1 MERRRLNG
9 YLISLVAAVSWAG
22 TSPGISY
29 LVRAGV
35 PSLAIALWRD
45 VFVALAIFALLGV
58 FRPAALRLDRPT
70 FRAMAIAGAV
80 SIGLYH
86 ILWVLSVKLNGPPLA
101 VVLVYTYNGWVALGA
116 RFFFKEPLRRNQ
128 VFALLLSLAG
138 LVLAVQAY
146 DPAVWRTSGLGILI
160 GVASAIVQAVYVL
173 ANQRFIKNAVN
184 PLASLGYQ
192 MAFGALAIFSVALVF
207 DPGQITAISNPNHWL
222 LLVFLGIGPTLG
234 GYGFFNL
241 AMRYIPGKIAG
252 LITVLEVPVAALLTY
267 LLFGESLNLPQYAG
281 MLLVLIA
288 SVLANLGPGEAQ

>member
-9 YLISLVAAVSWAG
+9 YLISLTAAVCWAG
-22 TSPGISY
+22 TSPGISF

-35 PSLAIALWRD
+35 PSLAIAMWRD

-70 FRAMAIAGAV
+70 FKAMAIAGAV

-86 ILWVLSVKLNGPPLA
+86 ILWVYSVKLNGPPLA

-128 VFALLLSLAG
+128 VLALLLSLAG

-146 DPAVWRTSGLGILI
+146 DPAVWRASGLGILI
-160 GVASAIVQAVYVL
+160 GIASAIVQAVYVL

-184 PLASLGYQ
+184 PLTSLGKAKRQ
-192 MAFGALAIFSVALVF
+192 F
-207 DPGQITAISNPNHWL
+207 
-222 LLVFLGIGPTLG
+222 
-234 GYGFFNL
+234 
-241 AMRYIPGKIAG
+241 RK
-252 LITVLEVPVAALLTY
+252 
-267 LLFGESLNLPQYAG
+267 
-281 MLLVLIA
+281 
-288 SVLANLGPGEAQ
+288 